1 MFANAGKYEACGIFT
16 RDHFILLVITIIGI
30 FVALKYTVNKD
41 KNTIYKIIKYTTII
55 AWILEVIKIYLS
67 KIQ

>member
-16 RDHFILLVITIIGI
+16 RDHFILLASTIIGI

-41 KNTIYKIIKYTTII
+41 KNNIYKIIK
-55 AWILEVIKIYLS
+55 
-67 KIQ
+67 

>member
-30 FVALKYTVNKD
+30 FVALKYTVNK
-41 KNTIYKIIKYTTII
+41 IEILYTK
-55 AWILEVIKIYLS
+55 L
-67 KIQ
+67 

>member
-41 KNTIYKIIKYTTII
+41 KNTIYKIIK
-55 AWILEVIKIYLS
+55 
-67 KIQ
+67 